1 LHQFE
6 ALIKV
11 GPIIG
16 VLVKDQAE
24 SDFDLK
30 AYLLKWRDVI
40 DGVLDGVL
48 PRVDEYPAS
57 VHEAMRYS
65 VFAGGKRL
73 RPILCMAGCEA
84 VGGSADLALNT
95 AAAIEMVHTYSLIHD
110 DLPAMDDDDLRRG
123 KLTCHKEF
131 GEPVAI
137 LAGDGLLTEAF
148 GVIVSSPGLDAWVR
162 NVAVAELVMA
172 AGVRGMVSG
181 QVVDMEKEGR
191 NFNKKDVEF
200 IHLHKTAAMIS
211 MSTAVGGIIGLGSE
225 EEVDALREYGW
236 ALGLAFQIKD
246 DVLNVTGGKE
256 LGKGVGT
263 DADRGK
269 ATYPALVG
277 VEKSTQRARE
287 LCGKAKEALSGL
299 DHRARP
305 LRAIADHVVERD
317 R

>member
-1 LHQFE
+1 
-6 ALIKV
+6 
-11 GPIIG
+11 
-16 VLVKDQAE
+16 LVKDQAE

-30 AYLLKWRDVI
+30 AYLSKWRDVI
-40 DGVLDGVL
+40 DGVLEGVL
-48 PRVDEYPAS
+48 PPADEHPAS

-73 RPILCMAGCEA
+73 RPILCVAGCEA
-84 VGGSADLALNT
+84 VGGSVDQALNT

-123 KLTCHKEF
+123 KLTCHKKF
-131 GEPVAI
+131 GEAVAI

-148 GVIVSSPGLDAWVR
+148 GVIVASPGLEAWVR

-181 QVVDMEKEGR
+181 QVVDMEKEGSD
-191 NFNKKDVEF
+191 FDKEDLEF

-211 MSTAVGGIIGLGSE
+211 TSTAVGGIIGLGSE
-225 EEVDALREYGW
+225 DEVDALREYGW

-277 VEKSTQRARE
+277 LEESVQRARE
-287 LCGKAKEALSGL
+287 LCGKAKEALAGF

-305 LRAIADHVVERD
+305 LRAIADYVVERD